1 MLTWELWKEDTQEWV
16 PFDQPVNV
24 GEVGET
30 KDKIAEVISKNARTR
45 NLHGK
50 QAKVSETLAPDTDRA
65 PMRDRT
71 LSDEHMAIA
80 NSPDEARALAQLE
93 AYRVAMMFQKV
104 FDSLF
109 GHLPRL
115 SDGPFSAVSTP
126 TAVKKA
132 CSWSRHS
139 RERLERAAKSP
150 KINNKTPEDSKIIPN
165 ASENMTNESL
175 KNPK

>member
-1 MLTWELWKEDTQEWV
+1 MEHVGMEKGRLRSQELPQAGPDGFRFRVDPEADPGLTWELWKEDTQEWV

-104 FDSLF
+104 SLDKQNVARF
-109 GHLPRL
+109 KYMDLQQVQVPEVRE
-115 SDGPFSAVSTP
+115 DG
-126 TAVKKA
+126 
-132 CSWSRHS
+132 
-139 RERLERAAKSP
+139 EAA
-150 KINNKTPEDSKIIPN
+150 
-165 ASENMTNESL
+165 
-175 KNPK
+175 